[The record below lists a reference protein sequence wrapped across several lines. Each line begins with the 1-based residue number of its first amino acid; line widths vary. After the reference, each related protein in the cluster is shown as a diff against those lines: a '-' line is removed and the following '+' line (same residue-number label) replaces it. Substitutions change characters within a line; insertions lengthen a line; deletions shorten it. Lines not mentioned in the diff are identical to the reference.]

1 VDIRARRPISGRGFS
16 LIELL
21 VVMAVL
27 GVLAAAVRP
36 LAEIGAQRDR
46 ERELKAALWAIR
58 GAIDAYKQATDAGL
72 IVREPGGSGYPP
84 DLLVLAAGVPDAQ
97 AAGTQRYFLRRLP
110 RDPFAPADIVKA
122 EDTWGLR
129 SYASP
134 PDDPRPGA
142 DVFDVYSR
150 SSTRALNGTLLK
162 DW

>member
-1 VDIRARRPISGRGFS
+1 
-16 LIELL
+16 
-21 VVMAVL
+21 
-27 GVLAAAVRP
+27 
-36 LAEIGAQRDR
+36 
-46 ERELKAALWAIR
+46 
-58 GAIDAYKQATDAGL
+58 
-72 IVREPGGSGYPP
+72 
-84 DLLVLAAGVPDAQ
+84 
-97 AAGTQRYFLRRLP
+97 LP

-150 SSTRALNGTLLK
+150 FSTRALNGTLLK